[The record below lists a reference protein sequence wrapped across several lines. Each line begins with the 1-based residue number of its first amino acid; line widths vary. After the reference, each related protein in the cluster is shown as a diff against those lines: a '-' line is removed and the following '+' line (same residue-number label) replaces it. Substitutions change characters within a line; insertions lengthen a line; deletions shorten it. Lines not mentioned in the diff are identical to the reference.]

1 MTTCMLEHD
10 HISCHRPCVVVRS
23 VVFLCGARF
32 GFNYLD
38 LFGPFLGPFT
48 QNAKVPFASCAC
60 RASFSHTDTSKP
72 PSLKIL
78 NELVSCTHPVL
89 TSVRPHIKTVSGL
102 CLANTRALFCSL
114 HLHHFIMMI
123 GIIPDIVTTLR
134 LVMMYYWNMNTT

>member
-1 MTTCMLEHD
+1 MTTSAAIGHVSLSGRLSFYVERD
-10 HISCHRPCVVVRS
+10 
-23 VVFLCGARF
+23 
-32 GFNYLD
+32 LD
-38 LFGPFLGPFT
+38 STIRIYLGPFT

-89 TSVRPHIKTVSGL
+89 TSARPHVKTASGL

-134 LVMMYYWNMNTT
+134 MVMMYN